1 MQSAWRTYER
11 SRQTKSGSRSTRR
24 RAKCQ
29 IKRLTTK
36 RSAAIGGVAHASV
49 ARLIISATHQQR
61 LSASRWSR
69 WRTSSSDRTTGCGF
83 GRRGG
88 QSWRPRS
95 SDETKGFRREPF
107 GIDERATRGSSRPQ
121 FTQKSKLLRR
131 KFHRHETDS
140 GHVAT
145 GPVEAGDEAFPDRV
159 APGGSG
165 VRSN

>member
-1 MQSAWRTYER
+1 MDIFWTVRLHALWW
-11 SRQTKSGSRSTRR
+11 
-24 RAKCQ
+24 
-29 IKRLTTK
+29 LTTK

-61 LSASRWSR
+61 LSRISLVAVANVIKRQNYGLRLWPS
-69 WRTSSSDRTTGCGF
+69 
-83 GRRGG
+83 GG

-107 GIDERATRGSSRPQ
+107 GIDEHATRGSSRPQ
-121 FTQKSKLLRR
+121 LTQKSKLLRR